1 MGCPRGKASPNA
13 HTKLRL
19 FADSAGYCQN
29 PSCLE
34 RLFVD
39 TGEKNIHIAEMA
51 HVFSA
56 SDDGPRGDTQLT
68 AEQRGSYENLIL
80 LCANC
85 HTTID
90 KAEEDYSDELILE
103 WKYNHTLKIANLFG
117 VTTCESRRDARNMI
131 EPIFQENSAIFDAY
145 GPMGEARFNPE
156 SDIPELWLI
165 KVRSHI
171 LPNNRKILAIL
182 DANREYM
189 SSDEVS
195 VLEIYRQHVDDFES
209 KHIGEYYVGGVQ
221 FPAKLSKILE
231 N

>member
-1 MGCPRGKASPNA
+1 MSCPRGKASPNA

-56 SDDGPRGDTQLT
+56 SDGGPRSDEELT
-68 AEQRGSYENLIL
+68 AEQRGAYENLIL

-90 KAEEDYSDELILE
+90 KAEEDYSDQLILE
-103 WKYNHTLKIANLFG
+103 WKYSHASKIANLFG
-117 VTTCESRRDARNMI
+117 VATCKNRKDARSMV
-131 EPIFQENSAIFDAY
+131 EPIFQENSTIFEVY
-145 GPMGEARFNPE
+145 GPMGNSRFNPE
-156 SDIPELWLI
+156 SDLPEIWLTKI
-165 KVRSHI
+165 KSRI
-171 LPNNRKILAIL
+171 LPNNRRILAIL
-182 DANREYM
+182 DANREHL
-189 SSDEVS
+189 STDETS
-195 VLEIYRQHVDDFES
+195 ILERYRQHVDDFES
-209 KHIGEYYVGGVQ
+209 KHIGEYKTGGLQ
-221 FPAKLSKILE
+221 FPAELLRILE
-231 N
+231 D